1 VKLIENI
8 IIELSDINISLT
20 SPLLKTKLLA
30 SRLKNQNLLF
40 WVNKELGGYD
50 NISELPIYRIYSVN
64 LIGTYRYGT
73 SQYNDQPIPTIGL
86 NENYVE
92 LLTQMHFTQ
101 SVESLEFLKSSNKS
115 GNLEQTFPSEITGI
129 VQENFRKL
137 GNPKLQLIYCKK
149 SISISAVNETL
160 AIIRNK
166 LLDFMLQIDSEFGN
180 ITELNDLKTKNNEIS
195 TIMNQTIINNSGD
208 GIILN
213 TGDNVTIKSSIII
226 NKGNKEE
233 LVKYLKSIGVTQ
245 DDADELI
252 TIIDSEKPNIE
263 NKTFG
268 KNVNHWIEKMLG
280 KVLNGSWQIAIGA
293 AGNLLSEAIKLYYL
307 I

>member
-1 VKLIENI
+1 MKLIENI

-30 SRLKNQNLLF
+30 SRLKNEKFLF

-50 NISELPIYRIYSVN
+50 NISELPSYRIYNVN
-64 LIGTYRYGT
+64 LIGTYRYGHL
-73 SQYNDQPIPTIGL
+73 QYNDQPIPTIGL
-86 NENYVE
+86 SENYEE
-92 LLTQMHFTQ
+92 LLTTMHFTQ
-101 SVESLEFLKSSNKS
+101 SVESLEFSKSSNKS
-115 GNLEQTFPSEITGI
+115 GNLEHIFPSEVTGI

-137 GNPKLQLIYCKK
+137 GNPKLHLIYCKK

-166 LLDFMLQIDSEFGN
+166 LLDFMLQIDSEFGD
-180 ITELNDLKTKNNEIS
+180 ITDINELKTKNIEIS
-195 TIMNQTIINNSGD
+195 TIMSQTIINNSGD

-245 DDADELI
+245 GDADELI

-263 NKTFG
+263 NNTFG
-268 KNVNHWIEKMLG
+268 KNVNHWIEKMLS
-280 KVLNGSWQIAIGA
+280 KVLNGSWQIAIGT

-307 I
+307 N

>member
-1 VKLIENI
+1 MKLIENI